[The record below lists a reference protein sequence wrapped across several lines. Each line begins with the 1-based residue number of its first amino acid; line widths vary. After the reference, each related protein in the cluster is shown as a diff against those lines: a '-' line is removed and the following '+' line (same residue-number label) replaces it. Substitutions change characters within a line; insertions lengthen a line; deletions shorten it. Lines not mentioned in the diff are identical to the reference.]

1 MVYDDY
7 DGLISMNSQK
17 PRKERPNYVIK
28 CALIFRHLMVKT
40 PMAFPKIPRPRHQED
55 QAVAEIGEQRQRN
68 MHLVKQNQDL
78 HKTIVAWSNIPGW
91 NGWDWVFFTGNRVF
105 DPKYIWGGSCNSET
119 YVGLLIKHLPEP
131 VGLRNDD
138 MLKMASSEMIYESTL
153 LRRCRGYHGGDGH
166 PSQGI
171 PNRLES

>member
-1 MVYDDY
+1 MRYD
-7 DGLISMNSQK
+7 
-17 PRKERPNYVIK
+17 
-28 CALIFRHLMVKT
+28 
-40 PMAFPKIPRPRHQED
+40 
-55 QAVAEIGEQRQRN
+55 EIE
-68 MHLVKQNQDL
+68 
-78 HKTIVAWSNIPGW
+78 
-91 NGWDWVFFTGNRVF
+91 FFFLTGNRVF
-105 DPKYIWGGSCNSET
+105 DPNYIWGGSCNSSET
-119 YVGLLIKHLPEP
+119 YVGLLMKRLPEP